1 MSAVQNG
8 DGRTVLQAIRTA
20 VNVMGEARGYMELR
34 GELTNELGRDRTPAM
49 AIQIICQQAPNP
61 GAMPRISYVS
71 ADAIDAEDV
80 CVPIG
85 LIQR

>member
-1 MSAVQNG
+1 
-8 DGRTVLQAIRTA
+8 
-20 VNVMGEARGYMELR
+20 
-34 GELTNELGRDRTPAM
+34 LTNELGRDRTPAM